1 MSDLPIENKVKES
14 GLIQIDLE
22 TLMPKV
28 DFASIDISEL
38 LWEGLV
44 LKEKDFRAWLKN
56 HNWESYKNKGVR
68 IFCSTDAIIPTW
80 SYMLITSALEGI
92 AFKVIVGSELLLNQL
107 ILQDVIN
114 AIDTD
119 YYQDSR
125 VIVKG
130 CAKLPS
136 PELAL
141 SLLVQKL
148 QPVVKSIMFGEPCS
162 TVPVYK
168 KK

>member
-1 MSDLPIENKVKES
+1 MTDLPIENKVKES

-28 DFASIDISEL
+28 DFMAIDISEL

-44 LKEKDFRAWLKN
+44 LKEKDFRAWLKT
-56 HNWESYKNKGVR
+56 HDWTLYKNKGVR

-92 AFKVIVGSELLLNQL
+92 AFKVVVGSELLLNQL
-107 ILQDVIN
+107 ILQDVITTLN
-114 AIDTD
+114 VDAFKDA
-119 YYQDSR
+119 R

-130 CAKLPS
+130 CANLPS

-162 TVPVYK
+162 TVPIFK